1 MSLFDLIG
9 NQGVIINSDENLTV
23 DAALDVTC
31 SRLLAHNKIEADYV
45 DAIKQKH
52 KEIGAYYVLAP
63 KIAMPHARPEDGVNT
78 AGLQVTVFKNGVN
91 LESKDNGDV
100 YFSVTLAAIDSD
112 SHIQTIVAL
121 SELFQNDADVDA
133 IIAAQ
138 NKKDIEAILKKYLA
152 HKP

>member
-1 MSLFDLIG
+1 MSIFNLIG
-9 NQGVIINSDENLTV
+9 ENGIVISTESNLSV
-23 DAALDVTC
+23 NDALDITC
-31 SRLLAHNKIEADYV
+31 STLIERGKVEKSYLE
-45 DAIKQKH
+45 AIKQKH

-138 NKKDIEAILKKYLA
+138 NKKDIEAILKKY
-152 HKP
+152 